1 PGVEGPNRTG
11 CPRSTT
17 HRGNSDKSVTSRST
31 GRSSS
36 RIGLAGCESPPAA
49 GVPDILSGSGTE
61 PNAAGA
67 AVAPSATAD
76 AAAVPRGFDDTQ
88 PREAAV
94 AAALRVP
101 AALGSTPDGV
111 GRRHV
116 LVRIAGDLVPPD
128 ALAVPAADS
137 VQSVVAVALRV
148 PALVCPAP
156 AGAPEKHAPVAASA
170 VAG

>member
-1 PGVEGPNRTG
+1 M
-11 CPRSTT
+11 T

-36 RIGLAGCESPPAA
+36 RIELAGCESPPAA
-49 GVPDILSGSGTE
+49 GVRDILSGSGTA
-61 PNAAGA
+61 PNAAG
-67 AVAPSATAD
+67 
-76 AAAVPRGFDDTQ
+76 
-88 PREAAV
+88 AAV

-128 ALAVPAADS
+128 ALAAPAADS
-137 VQSVVAVALRV
+137 VQAVVAVALRV
-148 PALVCPAP
+148 PAVACSAP
-156 AGAPEKHAPVAASA
+156 AGAPEKHAVAASA
-170 VAG
+170 IAG

>member
-1 PGVEGPNRTG
+1 M
-11 CPRSTT
+11 T
-17 HRGNSDKSVTSRST
+17 HRGNSDKSVASRST

-49 GVPDILSGSGTE
+49 GVPDILSGC
-61 PNAAGA
+61 
-67 AVAPSATAD
+67 
-76 AAAVPRGFDDTQ
+76 
-88 PREAAV
+88 
-94 AAALRVP
+94 VP

-116 LVRIAGDLVPPD
+116 LVRIAGGDLVPPD
-128 ALAVPAADS
+128 ALAAPTADS
-137 VQSVVAVALRV
+137 VQAVVAVALRV
-148 PALVCPAP
+148 PALVCSAP